1 MCEPVTLGLIA
12 GTAAGGLGAAG
23 TFGTALT
30 AMQAIS
36 LAATVGGTVVSAGS
50 AYQQSQANKQIAQN
64 NATVAEYQAQDAQR
78 RGEEDAQAIQRRA
91 AALKSSQRVNMA
103 SKGLDLGYGT
113 AADLQDQT
121 DFFAQSD
128 VATARTNA
136 AKDAWGKRAMGANY
150 RAEASAQ
157 NPLMAGAGTLLA
169 GAGQVADKWY
179 SYSGSTP
186 GGSSGLP
193 SWYTSSTSKYSGG
206 PLPAWYTK

>member
-12 GTAAGGLGAAG
+12 GTAAGGIGAAG

-36 LAATVGGTVVSAGS
+36 LGASVGGTVLSATS
-50 AYQQSQANKQIAQN
+50 AYQQSQVTKATAEN
-64 NATVAEYQAQDAQR
+64 NAKMAEIQAQDMQKRGEEEAQAVQR
-78 RGEEDAQAIQRRA
+78 RGAAI
-91 AALKSSQRVNMA
+91 KSAQRVNLA
-103 SKGLDLGYGT
+103 AKGLDLGYGT

-121 DFFAQSD
+121 DFFTQSD

-157 NPLMAGAGTLLA
+157 NPMMAGAGSLL
-169 GAGQVADKWY
+169 GNAGQVADKWY
-179 SYSGSTP
+179 RYSGK
-186 GGSSGLP
+186 G
-193 SWYTSSTSKYSGG
+193 
-206 PLPAWYTK
+206 A

>member
-1 MCEPVTLGLIA
+1 MISMAASVA
-12 GTAAGGLGAAG
+12 GTGVSVMS
-23 TFGTALT
+23 
-30 AMQAIS
+30 AMNQA
-36 LAATVGGTVVSAGS
+36 SAN
-50 AYQQSQANKQIAQN
+50 QQVAQN
-64 NATVAEYQAQDAQR
+64 NAKVAEYQAQDIQR

-91 AALKSSQRVNMA
+91 AALKSSQRVNLA

-128 VATARTNA
+128 VATVRTNA

-157 NPLMAGAGTLLA
+157 NPLMAGAGTLLS

-179 SYSGSTP
+179 SYNPSRVEVP
-186 GGSSGLP
+186 YNKDAFIPMQRGGG
-193 SWYTSSTSKYSGG
+193 Y
-206 PLPAWYTK
+206 

>member
-36 LAATVGGTVVSAGS
+36 LGASIGGTVMSAGA
-50 AYQQSQANKQIAQN
+50 AYQQSQTNKQIAQN
-64 NATVAEYQAQDAQR
+64 NATVADYQAQDIQR
-78 RGEEDAQAIQRRA
+78 RGEEDAQAVQRRA
-91 AALKSSQRVNMA
+91 AAIKSAQRVNLA

-121 DFFAQSD
+121 DFFAASD
-128 VATARTNA
+128 AATARTNA

-157 NPLMAGAGTLLA
+157 NPMLAGAGTLLGG
-169 GAGQVADKWY
+169 GAQVADKWY
-179 SYSGSTP
+179 RYKN
-186 GGSSGLP
+186 GG
-193 SWYTSSTSKYSGG
+193 
-206 PLPAWYTK
+206 